1 MAATSPRR
9 LPVPAAVLLLL
20 AYVAAGD
27 DRNGVYDPCADTTV
41 RRGDGF
47 TLGVAFAGRDAFSSG
62 GVQLS
67 PCDSRLGLANNR
79 AQVALFR
86 PQVDEISLLTVNS
99 SSFDPSSNS
108 SMVAFAGRK
117 YAARSPPVFVG
128 NMSFTVTSFTLVLEF
143 QKGSSPSPARTST
156 RPCSTRGTRCPGS
169 ASTPCSGSSPTSGTR
184 SPASSAASSRPRS
197 MR

>member
-47 TLGVAFAGRDAFSSG
+47 TLGVAFAGRDAFFSG

-99 SSFDPSSNS
+99 SFDPVSS
-108 SMVAFAGRK
+108 
-117 YAARSPPVFVG
+117 SPPCYPP
-128 NMSFTVTSFTLVLEF
+128 N
-143 QKGSSPSPARTST
+143 PSKI
-156 RPCSTRGTRCPGS
+156 
-169 ASTPCSGSSPTSGTR
+169 
-184 SPASSAASSRPRS
+184 SRPIS
-197 MR
+197 KNLPALGICFFLIAWYMKL

>member
-1 MAATSPRR
+1 MAASVRP
-9 LPVPAAVLLLL
+9 LLAVAAVLLLL

-47 TLGVAFAGRDAFSSG
+47 TLGVAFAGRDAFFSG

-67 PCDSRLGLANNR
+67 PCDSRLGLANR

-99 SSFDPSSNS
+99 SFDPVSS
-108 SMVAFAGRK
+108 
-117 YAARSPPVFVG
+117 SPPPCYPP
-128 NMSFTVTSFTLVLEF
+128 N
-143 QKGSSPSPARTST
+143 PSKI
-156 RPCSTRGTRCPGS
+156 
-169 ASTPCSGSSPTSGTR
+169 
-184 SPASSAASSRPRS
+184 SRPISKIFLRLVYVFF
-197 MR
+197 